1 MAAMSFV
8 GPMACTR
15 AVVVV
20 LGSLLAFTQTEV
32 EAGVA
37 HAQVFSSRSGAAQSQ
52 VTEPDGTIKGE
63 CAYLDPEGNSVKIS
77 YRQSPGGQIEA
88 ESDPPQQNAA
98 AALETCRRAADAAAK
113 VAQDSI
119 QETQEQIFRQQ
130 QELQQ
135 QIFRQNQAFQQ
146 AFQFPKF
153 FAFPPQFPFGHNF

>member
-119 QETQEQIFRQQ
+119 QETQEQLFHS
-130 QELQQ
+130 L
-135 QIFRQNQAFQQ
+135 
-146 AFQFPKF
+146 PSF
-153 FAFPPQFPFGHNF
+153 FHLPSPSLLHPARLLHF